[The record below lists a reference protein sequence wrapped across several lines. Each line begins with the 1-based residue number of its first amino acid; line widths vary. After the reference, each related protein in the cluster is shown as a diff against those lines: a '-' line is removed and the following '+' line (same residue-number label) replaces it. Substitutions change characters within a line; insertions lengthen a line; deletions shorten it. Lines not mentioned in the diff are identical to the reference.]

1 MEAEDAYR
9 EVEEGD
15 PVEIA
20 IIRRYDPTHGE
31 TGVVTDA
38 GDEGVVIELDEPV
51 RVPGSDETT
60 TLELEIDVSPAGE
73 EQGVTLYDDERVV
86 VGRSRVIR
94 ILDGDE

>member
-15 PVEIA
+15 RVEIA
-20 IIRRYDPTHGE
+20 IMRRYDPTHGE

-38 GDEGVVIELDEPV
+38 GDDGVVIELDEPV

-60 TLELEIDVSPAGE
+60 TLELEIDVSPSSGE
-73 EQGVTLYDDERVV
+73 EQGVVLQDDEGVV

-94 ILDGDE
+94 MLDE